1 MDSNSIREKFQTF
14 FFLISKRAV
23 SIIYNSREPLRL
35 ANKYDLVNDEKSFH
49 LALCP
54 VKELP
59 TLGGLEC
66 VWWN

>member
-1 MDSNSIREKFQTF
+1 MS
-14 FFLISKRAV
+14 V
-23 SIIYNSREPLRL
+23 IYNSREPLRL

-66 VWWN
+66 VMELNIKTDFHSKEVKQHLLKVT